1 MSTLPAAGYLENA
14 ARTNAEMKAALEA
27 IRDIMAEAVGGEARY
42 ELTIAS
48 GSVTPPE
55 GAGGGVFRLDT
66 EGNAATDTLDTIAQ
80 TNTRDGQIIIVM
92 AENASRVVTVNHA
105 AGGAGQ
111 ILLEDSTDF
120 TFASLSAWILLQRRS
135 TDWVELARHVP
146 IEDATALTSIATDDL
161 LWVWDESAGTMKR
174 ITPPNLVTAGLG
186 GACALLE
193 TETASTSATLDF
205 ALDLTNYARHVI
217 HIDNLKPVTDGVE
230 LWGRLSSDGVTYA
243 TSAYRWSRHNLTDAA
258 SEGLAGST
266 SDAKLLMAN
275 AVGNQDGEQISG
287 TVEITSVS
295 GMGVRVSW
303 RLSGENAAGS
313 YYMINGMGAYVAAA
327 STYFRLLFS
336 SGNIASGSVRM
347 YAFKK

>member
-27 IRDIMAEAVGGEARY
+27 IRDIMAESLGGEART

-48 GSVTPPE
+48 GAVTPPE
-55 GAGGGVFRLDT
+55 GSGGGIFRIDT
-66 EGNAATDTLDTIAQ
+66 EGNAASDTLDTITQ
-80 TNTRDGQIIIVM
+80 TNTRDGQIIALM
-92 AENASRVVTVNHA
+92 AENASRVVTINHA

-111 ILLEDSTDF
+111 ILLYDATDF
-120 TFASLSAWILLQRRS
+120 VFASTAAVIFLRRS
-135 TDWVELARHVP
+135 GTDWIELCRFVP
-146 IEDATALTSIATDDL
+146 PEDLTALTSIATDDL
-161 LWVWDESAGTMKR
+161 LEVWDESAGTVKK
-174 ITPPNLVTAGLG
+174 ITPPNLVTAALG

-193 TETASTSATLDF
+193 TETASSSATLDF
-205 ALDLTNYARHVI
+205 ALDLTNYGRHVI
-217 HIDNLKPVTDGVE
+217 HIDNLKPATDGVE

-243 TSAYRWSRHNLTDAA
+243 ASGYRWSRHNLTDAA

-266 SDAKLLMAN
+266 SDSKFLLAN
-275 AVGNQDGEQISG
+275 AVGNQDGEQVSG
-287 TVEITSVS
+287 TIEIASVG

-313 YYMINGMGAYVAAA
+313 YYMINGMGVSVAAA
-327 STYFRLLFS
+327 YAYFRLMFS
-336 SGNIASGSVRM
+336 SGNAASGSVRM